1 MIAYIVLAIS
11 PVVFWMVLD
20 RIKGLKAK
28 QKRVILCVLFGLVL
42 FVLMAF
48 KNKGVGST
56 DSNNY
61 YNNWLRLRGM
71 SFARLQRY
79 TQETTMEAG
88 YLYSVWLLSKIFY
101 HPQFVFVLSAILFS
115 VSVCRFTY
123 LNSENIVVSL
133 VMFVCLG
140 LYTFMVQGLRQA
152 IAMAICLFAIEECKK
167 RRPIRFLLLIALAF
181 LYHRTSIIFA
191 IIYLG
196 AWEVFNGEAKAQICV
211 TSSAALLLSP
221 LLIRY
226 GNELIGKDYE
236 GFVESGGIIALAIY
250 AIILLASA
258 LFINE
263 RGDRKRSGYNLLRKK
278 EITNTNALFFYM
290 TLLGMVF
297 YMMRFFAV
305 LAMERISFYFMF
317 GQIILL
323 PSVIKAFEPK
333 ARTGLNV
340 LVVGLSIALFWYRM
354 RSSDLVPYYFFWQ

>member
-1 MIAYIVLAIS
+1 MIPYIVLAIS
-11 PVVFWMVLD
+11 PIVFWLILD
-20 RIKGLKAK
+20 QIKGLKAK
-28 QKRVILCVLFGLVL
+28 QKKIILCVLFGLVL

-48 KNKGVGST
+48 KSKGVGST

-71 SFARLQRY
+71 SFTRLQRY

-88 YLYSVWLLSKIFY
+88 YLYSVWLLSKVFY
-101 HPQFVFVLSAILFS
+101 YPQFVFVLSAVLFS

-123 LNSENIVVSL
+123 LNSENVVVSL

-140 LYTFMVQGLRQA
+140 LYAFMVQGLRQA
-152 IAMAICLFAIEECKK
+152 IAMSICLFSIEECKK
-167 RRPIRFLLLIALAF
+167 RHPIRFFLLIGLAF
-181 LYHRTSIIFA
+181 LYHRTSIVFA
-191 IIYLG
+191 IMYFA
-196 AWEVFNGEAKAQICV
+196 AWEIFNGEAKAQICV
-211 TSSAALLLSP
+211 ASSIALP
-221 LLIRY
+221 LAPLFIRY

-250 AIILLASA
+250 ALILLVAV

-263 RGDRKRSGYNLLRKK
+263 KGETKRSGYNLLRKK
-278 EITNTNALFFYM
+278 ELRNTTALFFYM
-290 TLLGMVF
+290 TLLGMIF
-297 YMMRFFAV
+297 YVMRFFAV

-323 PSVIKAFEPK
+323 PTAIKAFEPK
-333 ARTGLNV
+333 DRTGINI
-340 LVVGLSIALFWYRM
+340 LVVGLCVALFWYRM